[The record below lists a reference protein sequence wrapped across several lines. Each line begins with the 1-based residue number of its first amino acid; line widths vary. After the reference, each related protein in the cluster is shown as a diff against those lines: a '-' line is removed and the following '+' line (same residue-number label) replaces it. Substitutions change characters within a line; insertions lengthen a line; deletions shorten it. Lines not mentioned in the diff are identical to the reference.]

1 MNHKSPQ
8 IVLLGLII
16 AYASYFSWYTIHR
29 HNSLNSYAA
38 DLSLITQPMWN
49 STIGQGGFM
58 ELTWGAQ
65 QQPRLAEHFEPILLP
80 LSTLFYLWDD
90 VRILLIAQS
99 VALAFGAIPVF
110 LIAQQQIRLVL
121 SPPNAS
127 KSSWFALPFVITY
140 LLSPHL
146 QAANVADFHAD
157 PLVVT
162 PLLFAFWYASQA
174 KWPSMWGWA
183 LVAMSTKETLPTL
196 TVMLG
201 LWLVGQAWLQGRA
214 SHKKS
219 SVLTRN
225 SIHGLSE
232 DNKLASKQ
240 LQQGL
245 LLTFISTA
253 WFLVATFLIVA
264 PLARQY
270 FGTAGPIYLSN
281 RYTNNQDVF
290 WQILHEPAR
299 WHYLF
304 GLFASFGFLPLLAP
318 DLLLLGLPV
327 FMANFFSQ
335 YSGQYSGEQHY
346 SAPLIGALIIATLY
360 GSRRL
365 LSWLPRPRHSLI
377 CLCLWLTAWSLGY
390 HVLYGW
396 TPLATRLEQYPMTS
410 AAERLPDLLAQI
422 PPQAIVSAS
431 PAIHPHLAHRQTIYI
446 FPIVEQAD
454 YLLVDVTD
462 ISGVHPNDVHHQITT
477 MLTNGWQLLEA
488 SEGLILA
495 QKLPTEPIS
504 SPTNWPDSFFKFARL
519 NQTHP
524 MYTVN
529 AVFGQKQLKLLGY
542 NFHDDRDDGVSF
554 QFYWQAKAA
563 LPDRLQ
569 IWPLIYD
576 DWGNLLNDPVH
587 TPQITTV
594 WYPPHKWQPDEIIM
608 TETLPQKL
616 PTRFH
621 LGLAVGLADTFQT
634 PKQHWAIAQTA
645 KGAVSDTW
653 LQLASFERQG
663 VYLRR
668 DTPQASYQPF
678 VTTEALFDSSIR
690 LTGYTLPAPDNLPID
705 TFSLRLR
712 WQTVHTISTDY
723 TVFVHLVDATGTTIA
738 QSDQYPTWI
747 FSQPTSTW
755 PPNTPMFDRHT
766 LILPAD
772 LPPGPYTIQVGLYD
786 LRSLQRL
793 TMANGNNAY
802 LLTTVDIMNR

>member
-1 MNHKSPQ
+1 MNYKSPQ
-8 IVLLGLII
+8 VVLLCLII

-29 HNSLNSYAA
+29 HNTLNSYAA

-49 STIGQGGFM
+49 STIGPGYFM

-65 QQPRLAEHFEPILLP
+65 QQPRLAEHFELILVP
-80 LSTLFYLWDD
+80 LAALFYLWDD

-99 VALAFGAIPVF
+99 VALAFGAMPVF
-110 LIAQQQIRLVL
+110 LIARQQIGLVL
-121 SPPNAS
+121 SRPNSAQS
-127 KSSWFALPFVITY
+127 NWFALPFVITY

-146 QAANVADFHAD
+146 QAANIADFHAD
-157 PLVVT
+157 PFVVT

-174 KWPSMWGWA
+174 KWRFMWGWA
-183 LVAMSTKETLPTL
+183 LVAMATKETLPTL
-196 TVMLG
+196 TAMLG
-201 LWLVGQAWLQGRA
+201 VWLVAQAWVQDQHR
-214 SHKKS
+214 S
-219 SVLTRN
+219 
-225 SIHGLSE
+225 
-232 DNKLASKQ
+232 SKQ

-245 LLTFISTA
+245 LLMLVSTVWFA
-253 WFLVATFLIVA
+253 STTFLVVA
-264 PLARQY
+264 PLAEQY
-270 FGTAGPIYLSN
+270 FGTDGPIYLSN
-281 RYTNNQDVF
+281 RYTNRMDVF
-290 WQILHEPAR
+290 WQIIHEPNR

-304 GLFASFGFLPLLAP
+304 GLFVSFGFLPLLAP
-318 DLLLLGLPV
+318 DLLILGLPL

-346 SAPLIGALIIATLY
+346 SAPLVVALIIATIY

-365 LSWLPRPRHSLI
+365 LSWLPRPSHSLI
-377 CLCLWLTAWSLGY
+377 CLCLWLGAWSLGY
-390 HVLYGW
+390 HVLHGW
-396 TPLATRLEQYPMTS
+396 TPLSTRTEQYAMTS
-410 AAERLPDLLAQI
+410 KAERLPDLLAQI

-446 FPIVEQAD
+446 FPIVEKAD
-454 YLLVDVTD
+454 YLLVDVAD

-477 MLTNGWQLLEA
+477 MLANGWQLLEA

-495 QKLPTEPIS
+495 QRWGTK
-504 SPTNWPDSFFKFARL
+504 SPQSTTDWPDGFFNFARL

-524 MYTVN
+524 MYEVN
-529 AVFGQKQLKLLGY
+529 AAFGQMQLNLLGY
-542 NFHDDRDDGVSF
+542 TFHDDRDDGLSF

-587 TPQITTV
+587 NPQITTV
-594 WYPPHKWQPDEIIM
+594 WYPPHKWQTDEIIL

-621 LGLAVGLADTFQT
+621 LGLAVGLAETFQT
-634 PKQHWAIAQTA
+634 PKQPWAIAQTA
-645 KGAVSDTW
+645 KGLRPDRW

-668 DTPQASYQPF
+668 DAPQPSYQPF
-678 VTTEALFDSSIR
+678 ITTQARFDSSIR
-690 LTGYTLPAPDNLPID
+690 LTGYALRASDSPNIETV
-705 TFSLRLR
+705 SLRLR
-712 WQTVHTISTDY
+712 WQTATPLPTDY
-723 TVFVHLVDATGTTIA
+723 TVFVHLVDEAGRTIA

-755 PPNTPMFDRHT
+755 QPNTPIFDRHT
-766 LILPAD
+766 LILPPD
-772 LPPGPYTIQVGLYD
+772 LPHGPYTIQVGLYD
-786 LRSLQRL
+786 LSSLQRL
-793 TMANGNNAY
+793 TMANGHDAY
-802 LLTTVDIMNR
+802 PLTTVDIMGQ